1 MRKPMIGYR
10 RKMLLLPLLFLV
22 PAMLL
27 YAIFFVYPF
36 LFTFLLSFQQWDMIS
51 PDRSFVGLSN
61 YTGLLHDEVFWMSM
75 RNTLLYLLMTMPVS
89 IGLGLG
95 LALLME
101 SLLRGRVVYR
111 FLFYLPVVSPIA
123 VVAIVWSLMY
133 DDQRGIVNAL
143 LMLFGIDGPNWLSDA
158 SSSLWAVAIVGIWK
172 GFGYEMLLYVSGL
185 KAIDK
190 GLYEAASIDG
200 AGRLRRLVHITLPLL
215 SPITLFIV
223 IMGIISSFQNFAL
236 IKIMTGGGPN
246 NSSNVL
252 VYQLYQEAFQFFSI
266 GKAAAI
272 SVILF
277 AFVLLITVVQLR
289 LSRSTVHYS

>member
-51 PDRSFVGLSN
+51 PDRSFVGLAN

-111 FLFYLPVVSPIA
+111 FLFYLPVVSRSP
-123 VVAIVWSLMY
+123 
-133 DDQRGIVNAL
+133 
-143 LMLFGIDGPNWLSDA
+143 
-158 SSSLWAVAIVGIWK
+158 SS
-172 GFGYEMLLYVSGL
+172 
-185 KAIDK
+185 
-190 GLYEAASIDG
+190 
-200 AGRLRRLVHITLPLL
+200 
-215 SPITLFIV
+215 
-223 IMGIISSFQNFAL
+223 
-236 IKIMTGGGPN
+236 
-246 NSSNVL
+246 
-252 VYQLYQEAFQFFSI
+252 
-266 GKAAAI
+266 
-272 SVILF
+272 
-277 AFVLLITVVQLR
+277 R
-289 LSRSTVHYS
+289 LSGA